1 MQTLTCTAFVPNCC
15 NPLWYLVGKRDIP
28 VLRDI
33 LAYKMGP
40 PHFIEPVYNDE
51 TTACYIPPIDVR

>member
-1 MQTLTCTAFVPNCC
+1 M
-15 NPLWYLVGKRDIP
+15 
-28 VLRDI
+28 LRDI